1 MNETQLNKELFNMN
15 TINLHRDDVETILQ
29 FIKKYPDVEYVTI
42 TSDSSSGI
50 GSIVDASI
58 NTVINGDVVTLTK
71 HIVDESSW

>member
-1 MNETQLNKELFNMN
+1 MN
-15 TINLHRDDVETILQ
+15 TICLHRDDVETILQ
-29 FIKKYPDVEYVTI
+29 FVKKYPDVEYVTI